1 MIHQILL
8 KKTELANLKSDV
20 KKLDFDKLKNVPNNS
35 KNLESKVDKLDIGK
49 LETTPVSLSKLSKK
63 KLVKKDVVKTADYNE
78 LIEKVNNI
86 STTDTSSL
94 VKKVTITKKIMK

>member
-49 LETTPVSLSKLSKK
+49 LETTPVSLSKLSNV
-63 KLVKKDVVKTADYNE
+63 VKKDVVKTADYNE
-78 LIEKVNNI
+78 LIKKVNNI

>member
-1 MIHQILL
+1 ML
-8 KKTELANLKSDV
+8 KKTELANLKSD
-20 KKLDFDKLKNVPNNS
+20 DKLKNVPNNS
-35 KNLESKVDKLDIGK
+35 RNLKSKVDKLDIGK

>member
-1 MIHQILL
+1 ML

-49 LETTPVSLSKLSKK
+49 LETTPVSLSKLSNV
-63 KLVKKDVVKTADYNE
+63 VKKDVVKTADYSE
-78 LIEKVNNI
+78 LIKKVNNI